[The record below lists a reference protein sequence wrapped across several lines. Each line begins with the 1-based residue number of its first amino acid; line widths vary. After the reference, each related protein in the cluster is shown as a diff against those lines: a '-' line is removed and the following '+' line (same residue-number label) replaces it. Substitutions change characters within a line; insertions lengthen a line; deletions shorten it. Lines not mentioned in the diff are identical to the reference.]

1 MRTEL
6 GESPVAF
13 KIDEMGDGKVQ
24 ITFFENAVKIEPQQT
39 EEQSRWAVD
48 EYRLVV
54 ANRKGLQDSIEAN
67 YTAWIEKA
75 KDQEIL
81 DTKKILEEKQVTYS
95 DQLDMMEMMAELQ
108 FDICLLEMGV
118 TEDDL

>member
-13 KIDEMGDGKVQ
+13 KIEEMGDGKVQ

-67 YTAWIEKA
+67 YTVWIEKA

-81 DTKKILEEKQVTYS
+81 DAKKILEEKPVAYS
-95 DQLDMMEMMAELQ
+95 ENLDLMEMVAEQ
-108 FDICLLEMGV
+108 QYYICLLEMGV